1 MNYPGVGKKAFRASA
16 ACAWSLVFVTSAW
29 SAADWQPELL
39 EARTRG
45 PLEPVRLRISGLAVE
60 RFSTLTLEVDD
71 VDVTGFVQPDKGQLV
86 FAPPQPLAFGV
97 HRVRL
102 VENTPEGDIVERG
115 VWDIEVRRTAAFRD
129 VQARANLT
137 VNGADRFADSNLS
150 DPLPKRRQVD
160 GGMQLQGALANG
172 SWSATADADLL
183 GTSNSQNLLRAQKS
197 VANTPNV
204 PPIPPSAPSA
214 PNVPNMADAADDKV
228 QLGNFLLTGQSGP
241 FSVAGGHHQVGPDSL
256 IMAAFNRRGVSGS
269 LSTAEHTASLTAFAM
284 RPDDLRGFQRGF
296 GVGDSDNRIDGAIV
310 SGRPLAAQ
318 GSNLTLWGT
327 YLSGKSSLDQTRG
340 NATSVAADGDFFA
353 RHLRLRTEYARTEFD
368 FDGAGADT
376 DGDGVIDSNLS
387 AEPDDAY
394 AALLVYTPW
403 HDKTIAERPFT
414 WNVGA
419 ERKRI
424 GTNFRSPADPAGI
437 ADRDLVRAFTA
448 VSWAGLDVNLS
459 LGKERDNVNDIE
471 SQIRTETA
479 QNLLSVSYAP
489 SPALPTDPA
498 QPVETPWYGQPLY
511 NATWFSRDQDVLQGF
526 SFGGVTFV
534 PTGPMV
540 ATQSVSF
547 SANFSYPTWNWSL
560 VRIVSKNRDFGEFGL
575 DTTNRLTALN
585 ASWRVGEKLSVGPT
599 LQLND
604 TTSPDQPSLNTEVVT
619 VGLNLGYAF
628 SERLNAALRYN
639 LNRSRADDGSMD
651 TTATDIGGNL
661 SWLAIRAQGAS
672 PGLTLILDGQRNEL
686 DDRVFGASNRGTYQI
701 FARAALSWQPSY

>member
-1 MNYPGVGKKAFRASA
+1 MNHRGVGIKAFRVGA
-16 ACAWSLVFVTSAW
+16 ACAWSLMFITSAW

-39 EARTRG
+39 EARARG
-45 PLEPVRLRISGLAVE
+45 PLEPVRLRVSGLTAE
-60 RFSTLTLEVDD
+60 RFNTLTLEVDD
-71 VDVTGFVQPDKGQLV
+71 VDVTGFVQPEKDQLV
-86 FAPPQPLAFGV
+86 FAPPQPLAFGT

-102 VENTPEGDIVERG
+102 VENTPQGDIVERG
-115 VWDIEVRRTAAFRD
+115 VWDIEVRRTAAFREA
-129 VQARANLT
+129 QARANLT
-137 VNGADRFADSNLS
+137 VNGVDRFADNNLS
-150 DPLPKRRQVD
+150 EPPPKRRQAD
-160 GGMQLQGALANG
+160 GGMQLQSTLANG
-172 SWSATADADLL
+172 GWSATADADLL
-183 GTSNSQNLLRAQKS
+183 GTSNSQN
-197 VANTPNV
+197 VAN
-204 PPIPPSAPSA
+204 
-214 PNVPNMADAADDKV
+214 ADDKIL
-228 QLGNFLLTGQSGP
+228 LGNFLFTGQSGP
-241 FSVAGGHHQVGPDSL
+241 FSIAGGHHQIGPDSL

-269 LSTAEHTASLTAFAM
+269 LSTEERTASLTAFAM

-327 YLSGKSSLDQTRG
+327 YLSGKSSLNQTRG

-353 RHLRLRTEYARTEFD
+353 RHLRLRTEYARTAFD
-368 FDGAGADT
+368 FDGAGVDT
-376 DGDGVIDSNLS
+376 DGDGLIDSNLS

-403 HDKTIAERPFT
+403 HDKTIAELPFT

-424 GTNFRSPADPAGI
+424 GTNFRSPADPAGV

-448 VSWAGLDVNLS
+448 FNWSGLDVNLS

-471 SQIRTETA
+471 WQIRTETA
-479 QNLLSVSYAP
+479 QNLLSLSYAP
-489 SPALPTDPA
+489 SPALPADPA

-511 NATWFSRDQDVLQGF
+511 NATWFSRDQDVLQGL
-526 SFGGVTFV
+526 SFGSTTFV
-534 PTGPMV
+534 PTGPLV
-540 ATQSVSF
+540 ATRSVSL

-560 VRIVSKNRDFGEFGL
+560 VQNVSKNRDFGEFGP

-585 ASWRVGEKLSVGPT
+585 ANWRVGEKFTAGPT

-604 TTSPDQPSLNTEVVT
+604 TTSPDQPSLNTEVLT
-619 VGLNLGYAF
+619 LGLNLGYAF

-651 TTATDIGGNL
+651 TSATDIGGNL

>member
-1 MNYPGVGKKAFRASA
+1 MNYRGVGKRVFRASA
-16 ACAWSLVFVTSAW
+16 ACAWSLVFITSAL
-29 SAADWQPELL
+29 SAADWQPDLL

-45 PLEPVRLRISGLAVE
+45 PLEPVRLRISGLAAE

-71 VDVTGFVQPDKGQLV
+71 VDVTGFVQPEKDQLV
-86 FAPPQPLAFGV
+86 FTPPQPLAFGA

-102 VENTPEGDIVERG
+102 VENTPQGDIVERG
-115 VWDIEVRRTAAFRD
+115 VWDIEVRRTAAFREA
-129 VQARANLT
+129 QAQVNLT
-137 VNGADRFADSNLS
+137 VNGVDRFADNNLS
-150 DPLPKRRQVD
+150 EPLPKRRQAD
-160 GGMQLQGALANG
+160 GGMQLQSMLANG
-172 SWSATADADLL
+172 GWSATADADLL
-183 GTSNSQNLLRAQKS
+183 GTSNSQNI
-197 VANTPNV
+197 PN
-204 PPIPPSAPSA
+204 
-214 PNVPNMADAADDKV
+214 ADDKIL
-228 QLGNFLLTGQSGP
+228 LGNFLFAGQSGP
-241 FSVAGGHHQVGPDSL
+241 FSIAGGHHQTGPDSL
-256 IMAAFNRRGVSGS
+256 IMAAFNRRGVSGG
-269 LSTAEHTASLTAFAM
+269 LSTAERTASLTAFAM

-296 GVGDSDNRIDGAIV
+296 GVGDSGNRIDGAIV
-310 SGRPLAAQ
+310 SGRPLAAL
-318 GSNLTLWGT
+318 GNNLTLWGT

-353 RHLRLRTEYARTEFD
+353 RHLRLRTEYARTAFD
-368 FDGAGADT
+368 FDGAGVDT
-376 DGDGVIDSNLS
+376 DGDGLIDSNLS
-387 AEPDDAY
+387 EEHDDAY

-403 HDKTIAERPFT
+403 HDKTIAELPFT

-424 GTNFRSPADPAGI
+424 GTNFRSPADPAGV

-448 VSWAGLDVNLS
+448 FNWSGLDVNLS

-471 SQIRTETA
+471 SQIRTQTA
-479 QNLLSVSYAP
+479 QNLLSLSYAP
-489 SPALPTDPA
+489 SPALPADPA

-511 NATWFSRDQDVLQGF
+511 NATWFSRDQDVLQGL
-526 SFGGVTFV
+526 SFAGTTFV
-534 PTGPMV
+534 PTGPLV
-540 ATQSVSF
+540 ATRSVSF

-560 VRIVSKNRDFGEFGL
+560 VRTVSKNRDFGEFGP

-585 ASWRVGEKLSVGPT
+585 ANWRVGEKFTVGPA

-604 TTSPDQPSLNTEVVT
+604 TTSPDQPSLSTEVLT
-619 VGLNLGYAF
+619 LGLNLGYAF

-686 DDRVFGASNRGTYQI
+686 DDRVFGASNRGTYQV